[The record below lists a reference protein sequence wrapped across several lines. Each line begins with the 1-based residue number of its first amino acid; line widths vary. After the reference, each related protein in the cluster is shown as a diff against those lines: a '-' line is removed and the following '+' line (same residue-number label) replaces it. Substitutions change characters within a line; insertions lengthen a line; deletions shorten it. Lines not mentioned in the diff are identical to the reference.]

1 MGWKK
6 NVTWTGGREPSLK
19 TWKRPSLTPR
29 RQMDKSVHRLLL
41 YLVERGRRVIKL
53 GDQQT
58 RAWRSDAGN
67 AEPCTSRY
75 GIKCLLREASGFN
88 AMKKNDVQVVYT
100 MRKMSL
106 QYKKHAQTPP
116 LVSSR
121 TGI

>member
-1 MGWKK
+1 MGWRWKK

-100 MRKMSL
+100 AFL
-106 QYKKHAQTPP
+106 LTLKKSTEERAKC
-116 LVSSR
+116 
-121 TGI
+121 